1 MSSKSESG
9 NNAAVVAAQSP
20 AQVPDDLV
28 QVGFIFGAYGLVG
41 GVRIRPFST
50 DADALLHAKT
60 WWLDKPG
67 LHGVEVKRAKMHSG
81 DVVATLVEIADR
93 DRAEALK
100 GAAVFIPRSQ
110 FPKLDDEDEFYWSDL
125 IGLAVENQQG
135 ESLGVVHDMMSNGP
149 QSILR
154 VTPAAAPDGS
164 QSTDERLIPFVDQF
178 IITVDKAAKKIVVD
192 WGLDY

>member
-1 MSSKSESG
+1 LSSKSESG
-9 NNAAVVAAQSP
+9 ASPVA
-20 AQVPDDLV
+20 VPDDLV
-28 QVGFIFGAYGLVG
+28 QVGFIAGAYGLVG

-81 DVVATLVEIADR
+81 DVVATLVEVVDR
-93 DRAEALK
+93 DMAEALK

-164 QSTDERLIPFVDQF
+164 PSDAPSSDERLIPFVEQF
-178 IITVDKAAKKIVVD
+178 VIKVDKAAKKIIVD

>member
-1 MSSKSESG
+1 LSSKSESG
-9 NNAAVVAAQSP
+9 TSP
-20 AQVPDDLV
+20 APVPVSVPGDLV

-81 DVVATLVEIADR
+81 DVVATLVEVADR
-93 DRAEALK
+93 DMAEALK

-110 FPKLDDEDEFYWSDL
+110 FPQLDDEDEFYWSDL

-154 VTPAAAPDGS
+154 VTPAAAADGS
-164 QSTDERLIPFVDQF
+164 QPDGERLIPFVDPF
-178 IITVDKAAKKIVVD
+178 IIQVDKAAKKIVVD

>member
-9 NNAAVVAAQSP
+9 SSPAAVP
-20 AQVPDDLV
+20 ANVPDDLV
-28 QVGFIFGAYGLVG
+28 QVGFVFGAYGLVG

-50 DADALLHAKT
+50 EADALLHAKT

-67 LHGVEVKRAKMHSG
+67 MHGVGVKRARLHSG
-81 DVVATLVEIADR
+81 DVVATLVEVADR
-93 DRAEALK
+93 DMAEALK

-110 FPKLDDEDEFYWSDL
+110 FPKLDDEDEFYWADL

-164 QSTDERLIPFVDQF
+164 LSGDERLIPFVSQF
-178 IITVDKAAKKIVVD
+178 VIKVDKAAKKIIVD

>member
-9 NNAAVVAAQSP
+9 SSPEAVP
-20 AQVPDDLV
+20 ANVPDDLV
-28 QVGFIFGAYGLVG
+28 QVGFVFGAYGLVG

-50 DADALLHAKT
+50 EADALLHAKT

-67 LHGVEVKRAKMHSG
+67 MRGVGVKRANLHSG
-81 DVVATLVEIADR
+81 DVVATLVEVIDR
-93 DRAEALK
+93 DMAEALK

-110 FPKLDDEDEFYWSDL
+110 FPELDDEDEFYWADL

-154 VTPAAAPDGS
+154 VTPAAAQDDAQPGAQLS
-164 QSTDERLIPFVDQF
+164 GERLIPFVDQF
-178 IITVDKAAKKIVVD
+178 VIKVDKAAKKIIVD

>member
-1 MSSKSESG
+1 M
-9 NNAAVVAAQSP
+9 VAAQSP